1 MENNVQEIKWE
12 NRFNTGYK
20 RVDDQ
25 HKELVNIL
33 NKLYILVMN
42 KDISKED
49 VAEELNNIIKDTV
62 DYVAY
67 HFSTEEAIMKA
78 VDYSRFKPHVSK
90 HRNFTNKV
98 LEEVNNYKNGKEID
112 IKAFNFTNKVLEE
125 VNNYKNGKE
134 IDIKAFTLFLRD
146 WLFDHILI
154 EDKIFINEVKSTLER
169 MSREEYNK

>member
-1 MENNVQEIKWE
+1 MEDNVQEIKWE
-12 NRFNTGYK
+12 SRFNTRYK

-42 KDISKED
+42 KDISKDD

-78 VDYSRFKPHVSK
+78 IDYSGFKSHVVK

-98 LEEVNNYKNGKEID
+98 LEEVNNYKIGKEID
-112 IKAFNFTNKVLEE
+112 IKGFTM
-125 VNNYKNGKE
+125 
-134 IDIKAFTLFLRD
+134 FLRD
-146 WLFDHILI
+146 WLFNHIVV
-154 EDKIFINEVKSTLER
+154 EDKVFINEVKSTLEK
-169 MSREEYNK
+169 MAREEYNS

>member
-1 MENNVQEIKWE
+1 MENNIQEIKWE
-12 NRFNTGYK
+12 NKFNTGYK

-33 NKLYILVMN
+33 NKLNLLVMN

-49 VAEELNNIIKDTV
+49 VAEELNNIIKDMV

-78 VDYSRFKPHVSK
+78 IDYSGFKSHVVK

-98 LEEVNNYKNGKEID
+98 LEEVNNYKNGKPID
-112 IKAFNFTNKVLEE
+112 IKDLIA
-125 VNNYKNGKE
+125 
-134 IDIKAFTLFLRD
+134 FLRD
-146 WLFDHILI
+146 WLFNHIVV
-154 EDKIFINEVKSTLER
+154 EDKVFINEVKSTLER
-169 MSREEYNK
+169 MAREEYNR

>member
-1 MENNVQEIKWE
+1 MENSIQEIKWE

-33 NKLYILVMN
+33 NKLYILVMS

-49 VAEELNNIIKDTV
+49 IEEELNNILKETV

-78 VDYSRFKPHVSK
+78 IDYSKFKQHVVK

-112 IKAFNFTNKVLEE
+112 IK
-125 VNNYKNGKE
+125 G
-134 IDIKAFTLFLRD
+134 FTLFLRD
-146 WLFDHILI
+146 WLFNHILV
-154 EDKIFINEVKSTLER
+154 EDKVFISEVKSTLER
-169 MSREEYNK
+169 ITREEYNR

>member
-112 IKAFNFTNKVLEE
+112 IKAF
-125 VNNYKNGKE
+125 
-134 IDIKAFTLFLRD
+134 TLFLRD

-154 EDKIFINEVKSTLER
+154 EDKIFINEVKSTLEK
-169 MSREEYNK
+169 MAREEYNR

>member
-1 MENNVQEIKWE
+1 MENNIQEIKWE

-33 NKLYILVMN
+33 NKLNLLVIN
-42 KDISKED
+42 KDITRED
-49 VAEELNNIIKDTV
+49 VSEELNNIIKDMV

-78 VDYSRFKPHVSK
+78 IDYSGFKSHVVK

-98 LEEVNNYKNGKEID
+98 LEEVNNYKNGKQID
-112 IKAFNFTNKVLEE
+112 IKGLIV
-125 VNNYKNGKE
+125 
-134 IDIKAFTLFLRD
+134 FLRD
-146 WLFDHILI
+146 WLFNHIVV
-154 EDKIFINEVKSTLER
+154 EDKVFINEVKSTLEK
-169 MSREEYNK
+169 MAREEYNM

>member
-1 MENNVQEIKWE
+1 MENNNIQEIKWE

-33 NKLYILVMN
+33 NKLNLLVMS
-42 KDISKED
+42 KDISRED
-49 VAEELNNIIKDTV
+49 VSEELSNIIKDMV

-78 VDYSRFKPHVSK
+78 IDYSGFKSHVVK

-98 LEEVNNYKNGKEID
+98 LEEVNNYKNGKQID
-112 IKAFNFTNKVLEE
+112 IKGLIV
-125 VNNYKNGKE
+125 
-134 IDIKAFTLFLRD
+134 FLRD
-146 WLFDHILI
+146 WLFNHIVV
-154 EDKIFINEVKSTLER
+154 EDKVFINEVKSTLEK
-169 MSREEYNK
+169 MAREEYNS

>member
-1 MENNVQEIKWE
+1 MEEVIQEIKWE

-25 HKELVNIL
+25 HRELVNIL
-33 NKLYILVMN
+33 NKLNLLVIN

-49 VAEELNNIIKDTV
+49 VAEELNNIIKDMV

-78 VDYSRFKPHVSK
+78 IDYSGFKSHVVK

-98 LEEVNNYKNGKEID
+98 LEEVNNYKNGKQID
-112 IKAFNFTNKVLEE
+112 IKGLIV
-125 VNNYKNGKE
+125 
-134 IDIKAFTLFLRD
+134 FLRD
-146 WLFDHILI
+146 WLFNHIVV
-154 EDKIFINEVKSTLER
+154 EDKVFINEVKSTLER
-169 MSREEYNK
+169 MAREEYNR

>member
-1 MENNVQEIKWE
+1 MEDNIQEIKWE

-25 HKELVNIL
+25 HKELVSIL
-33 NKLYILVMN
+33 NKLYLLVMN
-42 KDISKED
+42 KDISKDD

-67 HFSTEEAIMKA
+67 HFSTEESIMKA
-78 VDYSRFKPHVSK
+78 IDYTGFKSHVVK

-112 IKAFNFTNKVLEE
+112 IK
-125 VNNYKNGKE
+125 
-134 IDIKAFTLFLRD
+134 DFTLFLRD
-146 WLFDHILI
+146 WLFNHII
-154 EDKIFINEVKSTLER
+154 VEDKVFINEVKSTLEK
-169 MSREEYNK
+169 MAREEYNS

>member
-1 MENNVQEIKWE
+1 MEDNVQEIKWE
-12 NRFNTGYK
+12 SRFNTGYK

-42 KDISKED
+42 KDISKDD

-78 VDYSRFKPHVSK
+78 IDYSGFKSHVVK

-98 LEEVNNYKNGKEID
+98 LEEVNNYNIGKEID
-112 IKAFNFTNKVLEE
+112 IKGFTM
-125 VNNYKNGKE
+125 
-134 IDIKAFTLFLRD
+134 FLRD
-146 WLFDHILI
+146 WLFNHILV
-154 EDKIFINEVKSTLER
+154 EDKVFINEVKSTLEK
-169 MSREEYNK
+169 MAREEYNS

>member
-1 MENNVQEIKWE
+1 MENNIQEIKWE
-12 NRFNTGYK
+12 NKFNTGYK

-33 NKLYILVMN
+33 NKLNLLVMN

-49 VAEELNNIIKDTV
+49 VAEELNNIIKDMV

-78 VDYSRFKPHVSK
+78 IDYSGFKSHVVK

-98 LEEVNNYKNGKEID
+98 LEEVNNYKNGKQID
-112 IKAFNFTNKVLEE
+112 IKGLIV
-125 VNNYKNGKE
+125 
-134 IDIKAFTLFLRD
+134 FLRD
-146 WLFDHILI
+146 WLFNHIVV
-154 EDKIFINEVKSTLER
+154 EDKVFINEVKSTLEK
-169 MSREEYNK
+169 MAREEYNR